1 MDNLELIKSL
11 SQPTSTKI
19 ILLVLDGLGGLPD
32 PGTGKTELETARTPN
47 LDGLAR
53 GGTTGLIDI
62 VGPGITPG
70 SSAGHLSL
78 FGYDPLRYNIGRGA
92 LEAVGIDFD
101 LEPGDIA
108 ARGNFCSADSDGLIT
123 DRRAGRIDTGEC
135 RRLCGLLDGMTI
147 NNTVL
152 FVRPVREH
160 RFILVMRGE
169 GLKPDIGDSDP
180 QREGVP
186 PREVNAIEP
195 EAEFTAET
203 VRGFIGRAKESLA
216 GNHPANMLLLRGFS
230 TRPDFPA
237 MTDVYRLRPAA
248 IATYPMYRGLAR
260 LVGMEI
266 LETGSGIEDEF
277 ETLRKNY
284 SGYDFFFIHIKGTDS
299 AGEDGDFERK
309 VRVIEDLD
317 RIMPELMHNRPDV
330 LVVTGDHST
339 PAVLK
344 GHSWHPVP
352 VLLCS
357 KWCRPD
363 GAIEFGETA
372 CSSGGLGR
380 FHATSI
386 MSLAMAH
393 SQKLNKFGA

>member
-1 MDNLELIKSL
+1 MDDLKLIKSL
-11 SQPTSTKI
+11 SQPTSSKI
-19 ILLVLDGLGGLPD
+19 VLLVMDGLGGLPD
-32 PGTGKTELETARTPN
+32 PETGKTELETASTPN

-53 GGTTGLIDI
+53 KGTTGLIDI
-62 VGPGITPG
+62 VRPGITPG

-78 FGYDPLRYNIGRGA
+78 FGYDPITYNIGRGA
-92 LEAVGIDFD
+92 LETVGIDFE

-108 ARGNFCSADSDGLIT
+108 ARGNFCSADNEGLIT
-123 DRRAGRIDTGEC
+123 DRRAGRIDTAEC
-135 RRLCGLLDGMTI
+135 RRLCGLLDGMNI
-147 NNTVL
+147 GNALL

-169 GLKPDIGDSDP
+169 GLKPGLSDSDP

-186 PREVNAIEP
+186 PREVTALEPNAGD
-195 EAEFTAET
+195 TAEI
-203 VRGFIGRAKESLA
+203 VRDFIDRSKGILA
-216 GNHPANMLLLRGFS
+216 GHHPANMLLLRGFS
-230 TRPDFPA
+230 TRPKFPA
-237 MTDVYRLRPAA
+237 MSEVYRLKPAA

-260 LVGMEI
+260 LVGMDI
-266 LETGSGIEDEF
+266 LETGSNIEDEL
-277 ETLRKNY
+277 ETLRANY

-317 RIMPELMHNRPDV
+317 RAIPELLCNRPDV

-339 PAVLK
+339 PAILK

-352 VLLCS
+352 LLLYS
-357 KWCRPD
+357 RWCRTD
-363 GAIEFGETA
+363 GATEFGETA

-380 FHATSI
+380 LHATSI
-386 MSLAMAH
+386 MPLAMAH
-393 SQKLNKFGA
+393 SLKLAKFGA

>member
-11 SQPTSTKI
+11 SQATSSKI
-19 ILLVLDGLGGLPD
+19 VMLVMDGLGGLPD
-32 PGTGKTELETARTPN
+32 TGTGKTELETARTPN
-47 LDGLAR
+47 LDGMAR
-53 GGTTGLIDI
+53 MGSTGLVDI
-62 VGPGITPG
+62 VRPGITPG

-78 FGYDPLRYNIGRGA
+78 FGYDPITYNIGRGA
-92 LEAVGIDFD
+92 LEAVGIDFE

-108 ARGNFCSADSDGLIT
+108 ARGNFCSADSEGLIT
-123 DRRAGRIDTGEC
+123 DRRAGRIDTEEC
-135 RRLCGLLDGMTI
+135 QRLCGLLDGMTI
-147 NNTVL
+147 DNTLL

-169 GLKPDIGDSDP
+169 GLKADLSDSDP

-186 PREVNAIEP
+186 PRQVTAIDT
-195 EAEFTAET
+195 AAADTAEI
-203 VRGFIGRAKESLA
+203 VRSFIDRAKGILA
-216 GNHPANMLLLRGFS
+216 GHHPANMLLLRGFS
-230 TRPDFPA
+230 TRPGFPA
-237 MTDVYRLRPAA
+237 MSGVYRLNPAA

-260 LVGMEI
+260 LVGMDV
-266 LETGSGIEDEF
+266 LKTGSSIEDEL
-277 ETLRKNY
+277 EALRDSY

-317 RIMPELMHNRPDV
+317 RYIPELMANRPDV

-339 PAVLK
+339 PAILK
-344 GHSWHPVP
+344 GHSWHPLP
-352 VLLCS
+352 LLLYS

-363 GAIEFGETA
+363 RAMEFGETA
-372 CSSGGLGR
+372 CSSGGLGH

-386 MSLAMAH
+386 MPLAMAH
-393 SQKLNKFGA
+393 ALKLAKFGA